1 MKIGE
6 KIRNAREDLD
16 LLQSD
21 VSNQIPM
28 NQSNYSKIER
38 DVQEPSIEQ
47 LRRICQILK
56 LDPRYLLNLEEF
68 ESISADDMQL
78 LNETKAFINKYSK
91 KIWRAAKIACA
102 SFYVAFLYGRFIELV
117 YYEFSP
123 HPLTSLIFYL
133 ISSLDKTTV
142 SSTTL

>member
-6 KIRNAREDLD
+6 KIRNKREDMD
-16 LLQSD
+16 LSQRDMANL
-21 VSNQIPM
+21 IPM

-68 ESISADDMQL
+68 EALSDFDIQL
-78 LNETKAFINKYSK
+78 LSDIKDFIK
-91 KIWRAAKIACA
+91 
-102 SFYVAFLYGRFIELV
+102 LHHIE
-117 YYEFSP
+117 
-123 HPLTSLIFYL
+123 
-133 ISSLDKTTV
+133 K
-142 SSTTL
+142 